1 VDESPEML
9 ARVEGAETI
18 CSRIESLDLERRFD
32 AVLLASNLITVEES
46 QRRDFLEASRRH
58 ADVIVVEGLGLGWR
72 PESGET
78 RLGDVR
84 SRLTVD
90 RIDDGVVHGAVEY
103 LAGARTWRHE
113 FAVRVFADR
122 AELDEAL
129 GEAGLRLD
137 RWLDGEGGRWFVA
150 VPA

>member
-1 VDESPEML
+1 
-9 ARVEGAETI
+9 
-18 CSRIESLDLERRFD
+18 
-32 AVLLASNLITVEES
+32 
-46 QRRDFLEASRRH
+46 
-58 ADVIVVEGLGLGWR
+58 LGLGWR

-113 FAVRVFADR
+113 FAMRVFADR